1 MTIKAAV
8 FHQKNVAPLAGAWIE
23 TPVSIVHRCPK
34 NVAPLAG
41 AWIETCANII
51 EPKIAVVAPL
61 AGAWIETT
69 RFQEAALL

>member
-1 MTIKAAV
+1 MSCNAPRARDA
-8 FHQKNVAPLAGAWIE
+8 VAPLAGAWIE